1 MRHLLRKWDVHV
13 PVRTNH
19 VVFEEDRLRIE
30 YPWADATCTLC
41 GTCKLLRVFELRAQ
55 GYRTAYVGNGHSDLC
70 PAIEADLVFAKAE
83 LADLCRME
91 EIDFIQFDRFSEV
104 QRELGGWS

>member
-1 MRHLLRKWDVHV
+1 
-13 PVRTNH
+13 
-19 VVFEEDRLRIE
+19 
-30 YPWADATCTLC
+30 
-41 GTCKLLRVFELRAQ
+41 VFELRAE

-83 LADLCRME
+83 LADLCRTE

-104 QRELGGWS
+104 QRELGEWA